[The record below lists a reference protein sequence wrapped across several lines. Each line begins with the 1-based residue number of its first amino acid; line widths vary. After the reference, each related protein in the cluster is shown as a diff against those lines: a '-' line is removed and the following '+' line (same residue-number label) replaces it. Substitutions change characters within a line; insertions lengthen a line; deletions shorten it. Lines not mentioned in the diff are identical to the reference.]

1 MVEIQVITM
10 PKIDSL
16 SIQFL
21 TQIFQENTAED
32 KLAQCAFLQIIAQV
46 GIRNFKITSLGYND
60 EQKKHDS

>member
-1 MVEIQVITM
+1 MVEIQMITM

-21 TQIFQENTAED
+21 TQIFQENPAED
-32 KLAQCAFLQIIAQV
+32 KLALCAFLQIIAQV

-60 EQKKHDS
+60 EEKKHDS